1 MPYGRGGAGNIL
13 AVEQGK
19 ARVSNDVEANRQTVD
34 PSLTSTGHEEQ
45 KYAHSGRGGAG
56 NYYSPQDLSQT
67 GVFSD
72 AHRSHVLGDGT
83 QAPTSGGAPPS
94 YSTTAAP
101 TSGSNRTVGRGGAG
115 NWGFGSNESEERAAR
130 EKAEEEERR
139 KQVQAEVEKKVESAL
154 AEPPKAKLAG
164 NEPF

>member
-13 AVEQGK
+13 AVEQEK
-19 ARVSNDVEANRQTVD
+19 ARVSNDVEANRQAVD

-83 QAPTSGGAPPS
+83 QAPSGSAPPS
-94 YSTTAAP
+94 YTTTTAP

-115 NWGFGSNESEERAAR
+115 NWGFGSSESEERAAR
-130 EKAEEEERR
+130 EKAEEDERR